1 MVISILLAFLVF
13 VAIGAAAVTA
23 CRIYS
28 QRRIRKAQ
36 EKVYQDYLREQAI
49 LEQNYFATYF
59 AMLQAAEEQKKKTQ
73 NQPMSMR

>member
-1 MVISILLAFLVF
+1 MVISILLGLLAFA
-13 VAIGAAAVTA
+13 AIGAAAVTV

-36 EKVYQDYLREQAI
+36 EKVYRDYLRELAT

-59 AMLQAAEEQKKKTQ
+59 AMLQAAEEQKKKAE
-73 NQPMSMR
+73 NQSMSRR

>member
-1 MVISILLAFLVF
+1 MVISILLGFLAF
-13 VAIGAAAVTA
+13 VAIGATAVTA

-59 AMLQAAEEQKKKTQ
+59 AMLQEAQRQKDTRQ
-73 NQPMSMR
+73 F